1 MLSCCLFFSDLLH
14 VWFFVVCWLML
25 IVCFFVHRCSHGYR
39 FSGSCL
45 INPSSSAAA
54 GAAGAAGA
62 AVTVGSVSPAS
73 SLWSGSTGRSLSL
86 CLSNSNTLSTEV
98 SDVGV
103 YQLDLG
109 LISTIQIHSLVL
121 KTIGYGSSCFFR
133 PQMVSC
139 LLFTNIWLHGSLF
152 NVKNP
157 TCACNKNGKTSMRD
171 HQLCSWWKWMEY
183 DGILIG
189 QMLDDIVKVLLYCYY
204 AFYLYIPAMLCW
216 VCLMTLYDNPFQG
229 FWNVGYLSGCLDD
242 QRICTE
248 QFTVFKII
256 YSISPD
262 LRTHQSY
269 VFCTFLC
276 VFCP

>member
-1 MLSCCLFFSDLLH
+1 M
-14 VWFFVVCWLML
+14 
-25 IVCFFVHRCSHGYR
+25 
-39 FSGSCL
+39 
-45 INPSSSAAA
+45 
-54 GAAGAAGA
+54 
-62 AVTVGSVSPAS
+62 T
-73 SLWSGSTGRSLSL
+73 L
-86 CLSNSNTLSTEV
+86 CLPTRSRFDQYY
-98 SDVGV
+98 SDP
-103 YQLDLG
+103 
-109 LISTIQIHSLVL
+109 
-121 KTIGYGSSCFFR
+121 F
-133 PQMVSC
+133 
-139 LLFTNIWLHGSLF
+139 
-152 NVKNP
+152 
-157 TCACNKNGKTSMRD
+157 TCAQDNWLWFKLLLPPTNGFMFAFYKHLATWKPFQCEKSNLRMQQKWKTSMRD